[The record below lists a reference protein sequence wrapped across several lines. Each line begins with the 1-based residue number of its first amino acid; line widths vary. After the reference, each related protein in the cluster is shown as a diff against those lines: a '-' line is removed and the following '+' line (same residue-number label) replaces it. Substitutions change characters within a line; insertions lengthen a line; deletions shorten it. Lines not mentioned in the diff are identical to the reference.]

1 MVEVVGGRTNEERRS
16 AFCTAA
22 LMYPGSYLLSR
33 DLSSDYHRRSNVSLP
48 GSGWD
53 RVGPLGY
60 DHQASG
66 EALGFPLLGAVACVS
81 ALEVLLCFFD
91 RLSDGLAA
99 FCWVFACFGRVVCL
113 GWLSGGLCRGVSFV
127 SCSFRPACRLTYA
140 RLCWLAFGH
149 VVGDFFFQ
157 GFGVWSFLKA
167 STLGGLKRLFLV
179 RGFCVSSFGC

>member
-1 MVEVVGGRTNEERRS
+1 MS
-16 AFCTAA
+16 
-22 LMYPGSYLLSR
+22 PGSYLLSR

-66 EALGFPLLGAVACVS
+66 EALGFPLFGAVACVS
-81 ALEVLLCFFD
+81 ALEGLLCFFD

-113 GWLSGGLCRGVSFV
+113 GWLSGGFVPRGELCFMLFSACLQADIREVVLVGFWPCGGGFFLSRFWCVVFSESFNTGRFEAAL
-127 SCSFRPACRLTYA
+127 SCKRF
-140 RLCWLAFGH
+140 LCKLFWML
-149 VVGDFFFQ
+149 VV
-157 GFGVWSFLKA
+157 
-167 STLGGLKRLFLV
+167 LG
-179 RGFCVSSFGC
+179 